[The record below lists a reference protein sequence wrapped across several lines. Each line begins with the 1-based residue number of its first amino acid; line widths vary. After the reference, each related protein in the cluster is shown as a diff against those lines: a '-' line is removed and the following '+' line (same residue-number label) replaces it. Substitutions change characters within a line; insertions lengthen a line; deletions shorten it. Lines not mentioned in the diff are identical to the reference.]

1 MDNRPDPVFR
11 ELDRDE
17 IDALLGRNNV
27 GRIAFTFDDFV
38 DIEPIN
44 YVYSSP
50 WLYGRTSQGAKLDAI
65 TRQRWVAFETDEVK
79 GLFDWQSVVVKG
91 AFEIIDADT
100 WTHHDPGFIR
110 GLELLR
116 TLLPETLQANDPVPF
131 RHTVFRIHVDEV
143 RGRESTSGTGPIP
156 FPRQSLRTP

>member
-1 MDNRPDPVFR
+1 MEHRQAPVFR

-27 GRIAFTFDDFV
+27 GRVAFTFHDFV

-50 WLYGRTSQGAKLDAI
+50 WLYGRTSQGAKLDTI
-65 TRQRWVAFETDEVK
+65 THQRWVAFEVDEVK
-79 GLFDWQSVVVKG
+79 GLFNWQSVVVRG
-91 AFEIIDADT
+91 SFEIIDAET
-100 WTHHDPGFIR
+100 SKHHDPGFTR

-116 TLLPETLQANDPVPF
+116 SVLPEALQANDPVPF
-131 RHTVFRIHVDEV
+131 RHTVFRIHVDEA
-143 RGRESTSGTGPIP
+143 RGRGASPGTVTDAVP
-156 FPRQSLRTP
+156 LT

>member
-1 MDNRPDPVFR
+1 MDNKPAPVFR

-27 GRIAFTFDDFV
+27 GRIAFTFHDFV

-50 WLYGRTSQGAKLDAI
+50 WLYGRTSQGAKLDTI
-65 TRQRWVAFETDEVK
+65 THHKWVAFEADEVT

-91 AFEIIDADT
+91 SFEIIDADT
-100 WTHHDPGFIR
+100 WRHHDPGFIR

-116 TLLPETLQANDPVPF
+116 SLLPETLRPNDPVPF
-131 RHTVFRIHVDEV
+131 RHTVFRIHVEEV
-143 RGRESTSGTGPIP
+143 RGREANSGAVPGTV
-156 FPRQSLRTP
+156 PRT

>member
-1 MDNRPDPVFR
+1 MDNKPAPVFR
-11 ELDRDE
+11 DLDRDE

-27 GRIAFTFDDFV
+27 GRIAFTFHDFV

-50 WLYGRTSQGAKLDAI
+50 WLYGRTSQGAKLDTI
-65 TRQRWVAFETDEVK
+65 THQSWVAFEADEVT

-91 AFEIIDADT
+91 SLEIIDADT

-110 GLELLR
+110 GLELLCS
-116 TLLPETLQANDPVPF
+116 LLPETLRSNDPVPF

-143 RGRESTSGTGPIP
+143 RGREANSGAVPGTVP
-156 FPRQSLRTP
+156 LT

>member
-1 MDNRPDPVFR
+1 MDNRPAPVFR
-11 ELDRDE
+11 ELRRDE

-27 GRIAFTFDDFV
+27 GRIAFTFHDRV

-44 YVYSSP
+44 YVYSWG
-50 WLYGRTSQGAKLDAI
+50 WLYGRTSKGAKLDTI
-65 TRQRWVAFETDEVK
+65 THNKWVAFEVDEVK

-91 AFEIIDADT
+91 SFEIIDADT

-116 TLLPETLQANDPVPF
+116 SLLPETLQSNDPVPF

-143 RGRESTSGTGPIP
+143 RGREANSGTTPDRGSP
-156 FPRQSLRTP
+156 FHIQ